1 MTVSDVLTVFHAAKR
16 CLRGSVNLE
25 IKRFDENERF
35 LLLEVD
41 GYQNGYK
48 NVIL

>member
-1 MTVSDVLTVFHAAKR
+1 MIIYHIYGANHSMRKSGVLWIRSNF
-16 CLRGSVNLE
+16 
-25 IKRFDENERF
+25 KRFDENERF